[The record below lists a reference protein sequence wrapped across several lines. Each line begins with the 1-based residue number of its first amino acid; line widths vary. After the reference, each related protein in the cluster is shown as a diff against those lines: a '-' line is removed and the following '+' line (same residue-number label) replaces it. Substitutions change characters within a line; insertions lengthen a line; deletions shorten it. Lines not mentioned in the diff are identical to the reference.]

1 MVTSNDLKVPVIPPL
16 FLTRGVPHYRDALF
30 AGLHARCGMLVAA
43 GTIDPARRPATFKMV
58 DDRPWL
64 RRFPFRW
71 ISRRHGLCHVPVAP
85 ILRETGADVVVA
97 EFSALLS
104 STWTLALRRALLG
117 RPRLIFWTHGYAA
130 HRPGGRI
137 IDAVLD
143 RLRLWPLRR
152 ADMIACYTEES
163 RTYLARFL
171 PPERLA
177 VIDNTIDVAPM
188 RALRQRLPAPPPAP
202 GPRLLAVGRMTA
214 DKRFPALVR
223 VLGGV
228 RRRHPA
234 AVLTI
239 IGDGPDMPAVRE
251 LAAALPPGAVELPGL
266 IYEETQLAPYF
277 LAADLF
283 VFTGA
288 VGLSV
293 NHALAYGLPVV
304 TFRRGPGAPP
314 HHPEIAY
321 VEEGVTGWLVSP
333 PTEEAMVDA
342 LSRILA
348 DPCPPRQRLGAA
360 IDRYVDEKLTM
371 DGMVERFAELIQ
383 RVARR

>member
-1 MVTSNDLKVPVIPPL
+1 MAASRKNKRPVSLPV
-16 FLTRGVPHYRDALF
+16 FLTQLVPHYRQALF
-30 AGLHARCGMLVAA
+30 AGLNARCGLLVAA
-43 GTIDPARRPATFKMV
+43 GSADPARPAMFKMV
-58 DDRPWL
+58 EEQPWL
-64 RRFPFRW
+64 LRFPFRRL
-71 ISRRHGLCHVPVAP
+71 SQRRPLCHVPVGR

-97 EFSALLS
+97 EFSAFLS
-104 STWTLALRRALLG
+104 STWELALRRALLG
-117 RPRLIFWTHGYAA
+117 RPQLIFWTHGYAA

-137 IDAVLD
+137 VDALLD
-143 RLRLWPLRR
+143 RLRLWALHR

-163 RTYLARFL
+163 RAYLARFL

-188 RALRQRLPAPPPAP
+188 RALRGRLPPPPPAP

-223 VLGGV
+223 VLGGL
-228 RRRHPA
+228 RRHHPA
-234 AVLTI
+234 ATLTI
-239 IGDGPDMPAVRE
+239 IGDGPDMPAVQE
-251 LAAALPPGAVELPGL
+251 LAARLPPGAVELPGL
-266 IYEETQLAPYF
+266 VYDEAQLAPYF

-304 TFRRGPGAPP
+304 TFRRGPGGPL

-321 VEEGVTGWLVSP
+321 VEDGVTGWLVSP
-333 PTEEAMVDA
+333 ATEEAMVDT
-342 LSRILA
+342 LRRILA
-348 DPCPPRQRLGAA
+348 DPRPPRQRLGAG
-360 IDRYVDEKLTM
+360 IDRYVDDRLTM